1 MCASICTGLLNGG
14 DSFSITSGLAAPAAT
29 PATAAEITAANAAA
43 LLSAVGAT
51 NAAGTQAICLYD
63 FLQITGARETAT
75 GFAADRYC
83 GGALNPNPAG
93 GPGGA
98 GGVAPSVQVCSKL
111 N

>member
-14 DSFSITSGLAAPAAT
+14 DSFSITSGLATLAGAP
-29 PATAAEITAANAAA
+29 TAAQITTANTVA
-43 LLSAVGAT
+43 LNSAVGAT
-51 NAAGTQAICLYD
+51 NAVGDQAICLYD
-63 FLQITGARETAT
+63 FLQIAGGRETAT